1 MLIGDGAVGKT
12 TFLNRHRTGA
22 FEKKY
27 IPTIGVEVRPL
38 DFATNY
44 GPVRLNCWDTAGQE
58 KFGGLREG
66 YYVGADAAIIMFDVT
81 NRVSYRRVPIW
92 HRDLT
97 RVCDNIPIVL
107 CGNKIDSKDRAVKP
121 KDITFHRNKMI
132 QYYDISAKANI
143 HFERPFRYLISQILG
158 HKDVDFVEELALEP
172 AEIQVDEAVIAQ
184 ADAEFE
190 EAARDVPLPD
200 VQDDF

>member
-1 MLIGDGAVGKT
+1 
-12 TFLNRHRTGA
+12 
-22 FEKKY
+22 
-27 IPTIGVEVRPL
+27 
-38 DFATNY
+38 
-44 GPVRLNCWDTAGQE
+44 
-58 KFGGLREG
+58 
-66 YYVGADAAIIMFDVT
+66 
-81 NRVSYRRVPIW
+81 
-92 HRDLT
+92 
-97 RVCDNIPIVL
+97 
-107 CGNKIDSKDRAVKP
+107 VKP